1 MNPEPRHLDA
11 ISELL
16 NIGVGRA
23 AGMLNQM
30 VGSPIRLEVPSVK
43 ILRASQ
49 LGAELG
55 TGAAGAR
62 PAEARPAGAR
72 PAEARPAE
80 ALSFVRLSFGG
91 AMEGTAALVFPPDS
105 AAKLVA
111 ALLGEAEESGGAAD
125 LDSLRIG
132 TLSEVGNI
140 VINGVMGSIGNILH
154 LRLTYGLPTYL
165 EASPDHLFDPR
176 TAGGDPMV
184 VVAHARFTVEDLDIR
199 GTILLVFEVL
209 SFDALLAAVDAVSE
223 EPA

>member
-1 MNPEPRHLDA
+1 MNVSPRHLDA

-55 TGAAGAR
+55 
-62 PAEARPAGAR
+62 PAGS
-72 PAEARPAE
+72 
-80 ALSFVRLSFGG
+80 LSFVRLHFGG
-91 AMEGTAALVFPPDS
+91 ALEGTAALVFPPDS
-105 AAKLVA
+105 GAKLVA
-111 ALLGEAEESGGAAD
+111 ALLGEAPRTAEPPAD
-125 LDSLRIG
+125 LDSLRSG

-165 EASPDHLFDPR
+165 EASPDHVFDPR
-176 TAGGDPMV
+176 GAGPGAAAGDPMV

-209 SFDALLAAVDAVSE
+209 SFGALLAAVDAVSE
-223 EPA
+223 ETA

>member
-1 MNPEPRHLDA
+1 MSVSPRHLDA

-43 ILRASQ
+43 ILRASE

-55 TGAAGAR
+55 PTERG
-62 PAEARPAGAR
+62 
-72 PAEARPAE
+72 PAE
-80 ALSFVRLSFGG
+80 ALSFVRLSFAG
-91 AMEGTAALVFPPDS
+91 AMEGTAALVFPSDS

-111 ALLGEAEESGGAAD
+111 TVLGETATRGTAEGAAD
-125 LDSLRIG
+125 LDSLRSG

-165 EASPDHLFDPR
+165 EASPDHLFGPR
-176 TAGGDPMV
+176 KAGPRAAAVDPMV

-209 SFDALLAAVDAVSE
+209 SFDTLLAAVDAVSE
-223 EPA
+223 NVSSEEMA